1 MARNSDSIC
10 SFFFKT
16 TLINIILG
24 LFPEV
29 KAHIYIDKEP
39 LKSVR
44 SWRDKIGYVSQSI
57 FLLDDSIRNN
67 VAFGINSDSSDTK
80 RINNVL
86 KTANLD
92 SFVQNLPNGIETKIG
107 EQGQQISGGQRQR
120 IGLARALF
128 NDSEILIFDEATSA
142 LDNLTEKEVIK
153 SILELKG
160 KKTIIMIAHRLT
172 TLKECNVIYELN
184 NGIIKIFDK
193 KIKTKANV

>member
-1 MARNSDSIC
+1 
-10 SFFFKT
+10 
-16 TLINIILG
+16 
-24 LFPEV
+24 
-29 KAHIYIDKEP
+29 
-39 LKSVR
+39 
-44 SWRDKIGYVSQSI
+44 
-57 FLLDDSIRNN
+57 